1 MEELILAFCISH
13 LKFIVIF
20 GFLSYFLNIAAHI
33 KNKTFNYKNVLKP
46 LQNLAGYIFV
56 ILIFSSLIFANSV
69 IMTDN
74 IPSVITKIFNFNTAL
89 YLSTMLILLSYVRKI
104 LESMM
109 IFGYDVAKFLPF
121 LSEGQK
127 VIRKRYNIDE
137 DAKIVSNGKRKINIW

>member
-1 MEELILAFCISH
+1 MEATLLAICFFH

-33 KNKTFNYKNVLKP
+33 KNKTFNYRNALKP
-46 LQNLAGYIFV
+46 LQNLAGYIFI
-56 ILIFSSLIFANSV
+56 ILIFSSLIFVNSV
-69 IMTDN
+69 IVTDN
-74 IPSVITKIFNFNTAL
+74 IPSIVTKVFNFNTVL
-89 YLSTMLILLSYVRKI
+89 YLSTILILTGYVRKI

-127 VIRKRYNIDE
+127 VIRKRYNID
-137 DAKIVSNGKRKINIW
+137 DGAKIVSNGDKKANIW